1 MQAGMSLYVVIKGFL
16 FFSDHCGRLH
26 DGGLPFQNYKIPC
39 VWSLACVAATWK
51 PYGDQSLCVKCKLH
65 GTLVDMFFDFL

>member
-39 VWSLACVAATWK
+39 VWRVWLAWLQRGSLTATKACV
-51 PYGDQSLCVKCKLH
+51 
-65 GTLVDMFFDFL
+65 